1 MCRALLYLGPPTPL
15 DWLLLE
21 PDNSLVRQ
29 ALTPQMLRML
39 NIAGFGAMAWDPAS
53 RAPEQPFRY
62 SSTSVAVFDRNLKA
76 LAGKVA
82 ASCALAHVRG
92 VSYSSEAAISQEN
105 THPFCFPGARLALA
119 HNGDLHRAPEMRPTL
134 LARMR
139 PEVGRLIAGSTD
151 SEWIYALLLSQL
163 RDPFGPSDG
172 PELIDALGR
181 TLEILGETRRAHGVD
196 TSSSVNLFIANGEL
210 ALAARYCFD
219 FGRYR
224 TAQPALL
231 HEANLDYLSLWY
243 TQGREFGLH
252 DGEWKMI
259 GGEDGADA
267 LIVASEPLTRDA
279 TTWLEVPE
287 YSLLC
292 AEARPGGPRLTLQ
305 SLRP

>member
-1 MCRALLYLGPPTPL
+1 MCRALLYLGRPAPL

-29 ALTPQMLRML
+29 ALTPQMLHML
-39 NIAGFGAMAWDPAS
+39 NIAGFGVMAWDPAS

-62 SSTSVAVFDRNLKA
+62 SSTSVAPFDRNLKA

-92 VSYSSEAAISQEN
+92 VAYTADVAISHEN
-105 THPFCFPGARLALA
+105 THPFCFPGARIALA
-119 HNGDLHRAPEMRPTL
+119 HNGDLHRIREMRPAL
-134 LARMR
+134 LRHIR
-139 PEVGRLIAGSTD
+139 PQLARLIAGSTD

-163 RDPFGPSDG
+163 GDPFGLSDG
-172 PELIDALGR
+172 PELREAVSRTLAILREVRRELGIDA
-181 TLEILGETRRAHGVD
+181 
-196 TSSSVNLFIANGEL
+196 SSSVNLFIANGRL
-210 ALAARYCFD
+210 AMAARYCFD

-224 TAQPALL
+224 TEDPAQV
-231 HEANLDYLSLWY
+231 HEANLSYLSLWY

-259 GGEDGADA
+259 GGEDSADS

-292 AEARPGGPRLTLQ
+292 AEAGPGGPRLTLQ
-305 SLRP
+305 PLRV